1 MEIIQGLENLG
12 QKENSV
18 VSLGTFDGIHLGHQ
32 KIISTV
38 LEAAKKEKLKSTLV
52 TFDPHPRMVLNSK
65 KDNVT
70 KLLTTTAEKL
80 KLIEEHGIDRVVVIN
95 FSNTIS
101 NYPYKDFVKDILIDK
116 IGMEHL
122 VIGYDHAFGKDRK
135 GNFDSVLPLSKELG
149 FKLTKVEPYF
159 LEGTAVSS
167 SVVRKYLD
175 LGKVRVASLYL
186 GRFYSLQGRVVHGD
200 GRGKKMSFPTANI
213 EPESE
218 NKIIPMNSVY
228 AIDAVV
234 KGERMKAMMNIGYRP
249 TFENRTYTLEANIF
263 GLNEDIYDETITVYF
278 KKRLRHEIKFSSV
291 EELINQLKIDK
302 EDSLKL

>member
-65 KDNVT
+65 KNNVT

-101 NYPYKDFVKDILIDK
+101 NYPYKEFVKDILIDK

-159 LEGTAVSS
+159 LEDTAVSS

-186 GRFYSLQGRVVHGD
+186 GRFYSQPI
-200 GRGKKMSFPTANI
+200 S
-213 EPESE
+213 SE
-218 NKIIPMNSVY
+218 
-228 AIDAVV
+228 D
-234 KGERMKAMMNIGYRP
+234 
-249 TFENRTYTLEANIF
+249 F
-263 GLNEDIYDETITVYF
+263 
-278 KKRLRHEIKFSSV
+278 FSSPCLWL
-291 EELINQLKIDK
+291 LIAT
-302 EDSLKL
+302 